1 MFQLLVG
8 PYVFIIFIVIQAFFI
23 IYVVLAVP
31 ETKNKTI
38 EEITA
43 KFRQ

>member
-1 MFQLLVG
+1 MG
-8 PYVFIIFIVIQAFFI
+8 PYVFIIFIVMQVLFI
-23 IYVVLAVP
+23 IYVWIKVP

-43 KFRQ
+43 QFRQNI